1 MTVHVDRLR
10 AELEFVTSRP
20 DLWDQ
25 SVWVRPL
32 DIDEGGAD
40 REPGADWT
48 CGTAACL
55 AGWAALHADAG
66 LVPDPR
72 YDWVLRAPS
81 GTLVE
86 VESFA
91 RVWLGLSY
99 VQGDVLFAAGNSLR
113 DLWEFARVFTA
124 EAIQIPAAVA
134 TGPLVFF
141 DPALEDD
148 YRTLGDHYDA

>member
-32 DIDEGGAD
+32 DVDEPGAED
-40 REPGADWT
+40 EPGADWT

-66 LVPDPR
+66 LVPDR
-72 YDWVLRAPS
+72 LHDTSLRAPD
-81 GTLVE
+81 GELVN

-91 RVWLGLSY
+91 RERLGLTPL
-99 VQGDVLFAAGNSLR
+99 QGDVLFATGNSLR
-113 DLWEFARVFTA
+113 DLWEFAHVFTA
-124 EAIQIPAAVA
+124 GAVAVPAAVA
-134 TGPLVFF
+134 AGPLVFF

-148 YRTLGDHYDA
+148 YRALGDHDD

>member
-25 SVWVRPL
+25 GVWVRPL
-32 DIDEGGAD
+32 RTTGDAEP
-40 REPGADWT
+40 EPGADWT

-66 LVPDPR
+66 LVPDRR
-72 YDWVLRAPS
+72 YVTALRAPD
-81 GTLVE
+81 GELVD
-86 VESFA
+86 VETFA
-91 RVWLGLSY
+91 RERLGLTY
-99 VQGDVLFAAGNSLR
+99 LQGNVLFAAGNTLR

-124 EAIQIPAAVA
+124 GAIRVPAAVA
-134 TGPLVFF
+134 ADPPTYF
-141 DPALEDD
+141 DPAQEDD
-148 YRTLGDHYDA
+148 YRTLDAD